1 MKFLHNLLIA
11 LLLCGTGLYTS
22 SCVNLILPETDGTA
36 DTEMGDEDAEDVEDE
51 EEESEGEYEEEEE
64 DTKGGE
70 FVLLFTNDFHSQV
83 EPIDRRD
90 AYDPDM
96 GGAARLNALV
106 DSVRTAEPAVLLTD
120 SGDMVEGTFYF
131 NLYSGEVEMMI
142 LDEIGYDVRTIGN
155 HDLSKKVVGLNEMFS
170 MCKVPVVCSNYDF
183 SNSIA
188 AGYVKKSKMFK
199 AGNVKVGVI
208 GLNVKLEGLVD
219 PEAYEGI
226 SWKHAITE
234 ADTEAEKLRL
244 QGADIIVALSHIGL
258 YGGTNDDISIAM
270 NTRNIDVILSGH
282 THSTALPQGE
292 YVTNLDGEQVL
303 IGHTGSN
310 GKHLGYAK
318 IKITEEGI
326 PSYECRL
333 IPVDSRLDNRIDHN
347 FVSKIDSYCEGTG
360 MNDIIGE
367 CPYMMY
373 KYSGLDYPLG
383 NMSADALI
391 WMAKQYHGVDADV
404 SFYNTGGVRNPIF
417 AGECRVKDIYFS
429 FPFDNLLTTFPIS
442 GEDLYKVF
450 SNIARSKG
458 LLVNGDVR
466 LVIADNSIKSLTIKG
481 EELDRSKVYNV
492 ATINYVANLS
502 KHGMSHLEKRESEET
517 ITKYFV
523 EYFKYYAQQNGGEI
537 SYQSDGRVVIE

>member
-1 MKFLHNLLIA
+1 MKYLHNLLIA
-11 LLLCGTGLYTS
+11 LLLCGTGLYTA
-22 SCVNLILPETDGTA
+22 SCINEVLPDTDSTI
-36 DTEMGDEDAEDVEDE
+36 DTEIEDE
-51 EEESEGEYEEEEE
+51 EEEDTEKEEEVIEEEEE

-90 AYDPDM
+90 AYYPDM
-96 GGAARLNALV
+96 GGAARLKALV

-155 HDLSKKVVGLNEMFS
+155 HDLSKKVIGLNEMFS

-188 AGYVKKSKMFK
+188 AGHVKKSMMFK
-199 AGNVKVGVI
+199 VGNVKVGVI

-244 QGADIIVALSHIGL
+244 KGADIIVALSHIGL
-258 YGGTNDDISIAM
+258 YDSYNDDISIAM
-270 NTRNIDVILSGH
+270 CTRNIDVILSAH
-282 THSTALPQGE
+282 THSTALPEGM

-318 IKITEEGI
+318 IRISEDGV
-326 PSYECRL
+326 PSYQCRL
-333 IPVDSRLDNRIDHN
+333 IPVNSRLDNRTDRK
-347 FVSKIDSYCEGTG
+347 FVSKIESFCDGTG

-383 NMSADALI
+383 NMTADALI
-391 WMAKQYHGVDADV
+391 WMAKKYHGVDADV

-429 FPFDNLLTTFPIS
+429 FPFDNLLTTFTIT
-442 GEDLYKVF
+442 GEDLYRVF
-450 SNIARSKG
+450 TKLASSKG

-466 LVIADNSIKSLTIKG
+466 LVISGSRIESLTIKG
-481 EELDRSKVYNV
+481 EELDPSKVYNV
-492 ATINYVANLS
+492 ATINYVANLA
-502 KHGMSHLEKRESEET
+502 KHGMSHLERRESDEP
-517 ITKYFV
+517 ITRYFV
-523 EYFKYYAQQNGGEI
+523 EYFKHYAQQNGGKI

>member
-1 MKFLHNLLIA
+1 MKYLHNIFIA
-11 LLLCGTGLYTS
+11 LLLCAAGLYTA
-22 SCVNLILPETDGTA
+22 SCVDAVLPETDA
-36 DTEMGDEDAEDVEDE
+36 IPDTEKEESSEEGIEEKDEEIERE
-51 EEESEGEYEEEEE
+51 EEEHS
-64 DTKGGE
+64 KGGE

-90 AYDPDM
+90 AYNPDM
-96 GGAARLNALV
+96 GGAARLKALV

-142 LDEIGYDVRTIGN
+142 LDEIGYHVRTIGN
-155 HDLSKKVVGLNEMFS
+155 HDLSKKVIGLNEMFS

-188 AGYVKKSKMFK
+188 AGHAEKSMIFK
-199 AGNVKVGVI
+199 VGNVKVGVI

-244 QGADIIVALSHIGL
+244 KGADIIVALSHIGL
-258 YGGTNDDISIAM
+258 YDSYNDDISIAM
-270 NTRNIDVILSGH
+270 YTRHIDVILSGH
-282 THSTALPQGE
+282 THSTALPEGM
-292 YVTNLDGEQVL
+292 YVTNLDGKKVL

-310 GKHLGYAK
+310 GKYLGYAK
-318 IKITEEGI
+318 IKISEDGV
-326 PSYECRL
+326 PSYQCRL
-333 IPVDSRLDNRIDHN
+333 IPVDRRLDNRLDQN
-347 FVSKIDSYCEGTG
+347 FVSRIESYCEGTG

-391 WMAKQYHGVDADV
+391 WMAKKYHGVDADV

-429 FPFDNLLTTFPIS
+429 FPFDNLLTTFTIT
-442 GEDLYKVF
+442 GEELFNVF
-450 SNIARSKG
+450 SKLASSKG

-466 LVIADNSIKSLTIKG
+466 LVISGNSIKSLTIKG
-481 EELDRSKVYNV
+481 EELDRSKVYTV

-502 KHGMSHLEKRESEET
+502 KNGMSHLEKRESEEP
-517 ITKYFV
+517 ITRYFV
-523 EYFKYYAQQNGGEI
+523 EYFKHYAQQNGGKI

>member
-1 MKFLHNLLIA
+1 MKFLHNLITA
-11 LLLCGTGLYTS
+11 LLAMCAGMYITS
-22 SCVNLILPETDGTA
+22 CENAVLPDIDDVI
-36 DTEMGDEDAEDVEDE
+36 DTEEETVEETEE
-51 EEESEGEYEEEEE
+51 EEESES

-83 EPIDRRD
+83 EPIDKRD
-90 AYDPDM
+90 AYNPDM
-96 GGAARLNALV
+96 GGAARLKALV

-131 NLYSGEVEMMI
+131 NLFSGEVEMMI

-183 SNSIA
+183 SKSIA
-188 AGYVKKSKMFK
+188 ASHVKKSMIIKV
-199 AGNVKVGVI
+199 GTVKVGVI

-219 PEAYEGI
+219 PEAYDGI

-244 QGADIIVALSHIGL
+244 KGADIIVALSHIGL
-258 YGGTNDDISIAM
+258 YNSIDDDRSIAM
-270 NTRNIDVILSGH
+270 STRNIDVILSGH
-282 THSTALPQGE
+282 THSTALPEGE

-318 IKITEEGI
+318 IKISEEGV
-326 PSYECRL
+326 PTYKCKL
-333 IPVDSRLDNRIDHN
+333 IPVDSRLDNRTDPK
-347 FVSKIDSYCEGTG
+347 FVDKIESFCEGTG

-373 KYSGLDYPLG
+373 KSSGLDYPLG

-391 WMAKQYHGVDADV
+391 WIAKKYHGVDADV
-404 SFYNTGGVRNPIF
+404 SFYNTGGVRNPIL

-429 FPFDNLLTTFPIS
+429 FPFDNLLTTMTIS
-442 GEDLYKVF
+442 GEDLYNVF

-458 LLVNGDVR
+458 LHVNKDVR
-466 LVIADNSIKSLTIKG
+466 LVISNNEIARLTIKG
-481 EELDRSKVYNV
+481 EELDFNKEYKV

-502 KHGMSHLEKRESEET
+502 KHGMSHLERKESEEP

-523 EYFKYYAQQNGGEI
+523 EFFKYFAQQNGGQI